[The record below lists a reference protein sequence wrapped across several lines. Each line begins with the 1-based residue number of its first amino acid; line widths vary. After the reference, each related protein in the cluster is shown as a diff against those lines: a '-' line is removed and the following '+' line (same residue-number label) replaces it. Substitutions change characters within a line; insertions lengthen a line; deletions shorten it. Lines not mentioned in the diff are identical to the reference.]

1 MSPGFEYYIQNCR
14 GPSIP
19 TSILRQSSD
28 HSIVAVLES
37 NEGNQSLLKVSI
49 VVFLTK
55 IILRKFGTIFYYYFR
70 ACRILEVQGSACETT
85 YPRRSTKWI

>member
-1 MSPGFEYYIQNCR
+1 MTQILVKNHIFHQFVIGNETCRYTTIDMSPGLEYYIQNCR

-37 NEGNQSLLKVSI
+37 NEGYQSLLNNIMNDV
-49 VVFLTK
+49 
-55 IILRKFGTIFYYYFR
+55 
-70 ACRILEVQGSACETT
+70 
-85 YPRRSTKWI
+85 